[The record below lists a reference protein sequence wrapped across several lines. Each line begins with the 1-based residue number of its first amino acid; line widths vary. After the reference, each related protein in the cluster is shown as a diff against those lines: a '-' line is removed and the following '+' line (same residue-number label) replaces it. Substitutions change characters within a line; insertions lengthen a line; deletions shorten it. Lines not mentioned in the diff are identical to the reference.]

1 MQRHIIS
8 FTMTDALPTVTHL
21 PLIKQPSAFSDPE
34 WLFEVKHDGFRSL
47 AYIEDKCRLVSRNG
61 NTYQRFKE
69 LSKVLSGVPHEVLL
83 DGELV
88 CLDDAG
94 QTLFYDLMFNR
105 APVHF
110 YAFNILW
117 LDGQDLRERSIT
129 ERKEILHDVVA
140 ESPQRLL
147 YVDHI
152 SAQGEQL
159 FELICQRDME
169 GVVAKPKGSPYRQL
183 GGKTP
188 WIKIKNPDYTQAE
201 GRGELFH

>member
-1 MQRHIIS
+1 M
-8 FTMTDALPTVTHL
+8 
-21 PLIKQPSAFSDPE
+21 
-34 WLFEVKHDGFRSL
+34 
-47 AYIEDKCRLVSRNG
+47 
-61 NTYQRFKE
+61 
-69 LSKVLSGVPHEVLL
+69 LSGVPHEVLL

-110 YAFNILW
+110 YAFDILW
-117 LDGQDLRERSIT
+117 LDGRDLRERSIT

-140 ESPQRLL
+140 ESPQRLF

>member
-8 FTMTDALPTVTHL
+8 FTMTDALPTVTPL

-61 NTYQRFKE
+61 DTYQRFKE

-110 YAFNILW
+110 YAFDILW
-117 LDGQDLRERSIT
+117 LDGRDLRERSIT

-140 ESPQRLL
+140 ESPQRLF